1 MKKKLAILWSH
12 PIQYLAPLW
21 RALAS
26 RPDLEVTVIYF
37 DDFGVSGRVDPD
49 FGLPVSWDTPILDGY
64 ESEFVNTG
72 GGHDRPFSMRLP
84 NAAAFLR
91 SRSIDAILIG
101 GYTHPFEIQAIRAAK
116 RLGIRVLMRGEFSD
130 FKPGRSAVP
139 SAIRDA
145 YLRRFYRKV
154 DAFCAIGT
162 AARQHLKRLGIS
174 RERIFFS
181 PYAVDSDF
189 FEDQSRSLDRRSIRR
204 DLGIAQDEFSFLFT
218 GKMIERKCVLL
229 LLDAIDGIPHAERPS
244 LILVGDGPLMK
255 QVADRGKELLGA
267 RLHLG
272 GFVNQSEL
280 AKFYVAADAFVLP
293 SQYEAWG
300 LVVNEAMQFA
310 LPAIVSDGV
319 SCHPDLIHE
328 GETGYVFENG
338 CSVDLARKMKLLSGN
353 PDLCRAMGQNAREL
367 IRGYTTAR
375 SAEGVIEGLDSL
387 FSSPAPAL
395 ALKECPS

>member
-26 RPDLEVTVIYF
+26 RSDLELIVIYF
-37 DDFGVSGRVDPD
+37 DDFGVSGQVDPD

-64 ESEFVNTG
+64 DSEFVKTG
-72 GGHDRPFSMRLP
+72 GGHDRPLTMRLP
-84 NAAAFLR
+84 NAAAFLQ

-101 GYTHPFEIQAIRAAK
+101 GYTRPFEIQAIRAAK
-116 RLGIRVLMRGEFSD
+116 RLGIKVLMRGEFSD
-130 FKPGRSAVP
+130 FKPGRSVVT
-139 SAIRDA
+139 SVLRDA
-145 YLRRFYRKV
+145 YLRRIYRKV
-154 DAFCAIGT
+154 DAFFAIGT
-162 AARQHLKRLGIS
+162 VARHHLERLGVS
-174 RERIFFS
+174 PEKIFFS

-189 FEDQSRSLDRRSIRR
+189 FEDQSRSLDRRSIRQ
-204 DLGIAQDEFSFLFT
+204 DLGIAQDEFAFLFT
-218 GKMIERKCVLL
+218 GKMIERKRVLL
-229 LLDAIDGIPHAERPS
+229 LLDAITEIPGAERPS
-244 LILVGDGPLMK
+244 LILVGDGPLME
-255 QVADRGKELLGA
+255 QVSDRGKDLLGA

-310 LPAIVSDGV
+310 LPAIVSDKV
-319 SCHPDLIHE
+319 SCHPDLIRE
-328 GETGYVFENG
+328 GETGYVFRHG
-338 CSVDLARKMKLLSGN
+338 CAEDLARKMALLSEN
-353 PDLCRAMGQNAREL
+353 PDRCRAMGRNAREL
-367 IRGYTTAR
+367 IRDYSPAR
-375 SAEGVIEGLDSL
+375 SADGVVKGLESL
-387 FSSPAPAL
+387 FSSSAPTL